1 MKSTVLKKKEAGE
14 TAWLAGL
21 RLLLASEGTL
31 LQVPD
36 TLVAGWLDVPA
47 VAIRTSPAG
56 RLLIVRNVSSD
67 FIAAFTAPQAAC
79 NFPLCVMRQ
88 SSTVLVSDS
97 LAVTGAW
104 HKSLV
109 SGRVVF
115 LQRYVVQ
122 PGANSNLVRVV
133 WKPSGVRI
141 IRLTNKTPYH
151 GRRMSAI
158 NSLVAK
164 TTSPAE
170 ERYLTRPEN
179 ASMSSVSADPVLT
192 AQVSICIELLKRT
205 LDQPRHLSEVTLEF
219 TQDVALRWFF
229 LRVVSYEVARVIRH
243 TLRPGRLLLKRS
255 ATAGLK
261 GKMSIKRLSQ
271 AILSIKQVMGLEITS
286 GDRKRVSNHTD
297 FSRAVST
304 APAKAKRTITHF
316 DSSSSLPR
324 ARVSTDMPPIFQFPT
339 PRDDEDL
346 NVSTGPE
353 RIREIHEH
361 IKRQNNSLFMR
372 IHFQEELPQDR
383 MVKEIV
389 KHSVDSIARQFDQLR
404 LQGTRERLK
413 LLMRNAE
420 EDT

>member
-1 MKSTVLKKKEAGE
+1 MSMLLRKKEAGE

-21 RLLLASEGTL
+21 QLLLSSEGTS
-31 LQVPD
+31 LQIPD
-36 TLVAGWLDVPA
+36 TLVAGWLGSPA
-47 VAIRTSPAG
+47 VAVRTSPTG
-56 RLLIVRNVSSD
+56 RLAVVRNVTSD
-67 FIAAFTAPQAAC
+67 FITAFTAPQTAG

-88 SSTVLVSDS
+88 TGTVLVSDS

-109 SGRVVF
+109 SGRMVF

-122 PGANSNLVRVV
+122 PGTNSYLVRVV

-141 IRLTNKTPYH
+141 IRLTNKSPYH
-151 GRRMSAI
+151 GRRLSSISNLGMKIAQ
-158 NSLVAK
+158 
-164 TTSPAE
+164 PPE

-179 ASMSSVSADPVLT
+179 ASMSSIAPDPELT
-192 AQVSICIELLKRT
+192 TQIALSIEQLKRT
-205 LDQPRHLSEVTLEF
+205 LSQPRRLSEVTLEF
-219 TQDVALRWFF
+219 TQDSSLRWLF

-243 TLRPGRLLLKRS
+243 TLKPEERLRRS

-304 APAKAKRTITHF
+304 APAKAKRNHTHL
-316 DSSSSLPR
+316 DSCSLP
-324 ARVSTDMPPIFQFPT
+324 APTTHTDMPPIFQFPT
-339 PRDDEDL
+339 PRDDEEANL
-346 NVSTGPE
+346 SAGPSC
-353 RIREIHEH
+353 IQEIHEH
-361 IKRQNNSLFMR
+361 IRRQNNSLFMR

-389 KHSVDSIARQFDQLR
+389 RHSVDNIARQFDRLR
-404 LQGTRERLK
+404 LQGSQERLK
-413 LLMRNAE
+413 MLRKSVVE
-420 EDT
+420 ET

>member
-1 MKSTVLKKKEAGE
+1 MKSTLLKKKEAGE

-47 VAIRTSPAG
+47 AAIRTSPAG

-67 FIAAFTAPQAAC
+67 FIAAFTAPQTAC

-88 SSTVLVSDS
+88 NSTVLVSDS

-109 SGRVVF
+109 SGRMVF

-122 PGANSNLVRVV
+122 PGTNSNLVRVV

-158 NSLVAK
+158 NSLIAK
-164 TTSPAE
+164 STSPAE

-179 ASMSSVSADPVLT
+179 ASMSSVSADPALAT
-192 AQVSICIELLKRT
+192 QISICIELLKQT
-205 LDQPRHLSEVTLEF
+205 LNQPRHLSEVTLEF
-219 TQDVALRWFF
+219 TQDATLRWFF

-243 TLRPGRLLLKRS
+243 TLRPGRLFKRS

-304 APAKAKRTITHF
+304 APAKGKRTNTHF
-316 DSSSSLPR
+316 DSSSHLPG
-324 ARVSTDMPPIFQFPT
+324 AKVSTDMPPIFQFPT

-346 NVSTGPE
+346 NISTGPE

-389 KHSVDSIARQFDQLR
+389 KHSVDSIVRQFDQLR
-404 LQGTRERLK
+404 LQRSRERLK

-420 EDT
+420 EES